1 MFSLNML
8 MQLGLRFTGW
18 EQDSNKIPA
27 IGIGES
33 LSPINQ
39 AVGELPTDECTL
51 W

>member
-1 MFSLNML
+1 ML

-27 IGIGES
+27 IGES

-39 AVGELPTDECTL
+39 AVGELPRDEYTL